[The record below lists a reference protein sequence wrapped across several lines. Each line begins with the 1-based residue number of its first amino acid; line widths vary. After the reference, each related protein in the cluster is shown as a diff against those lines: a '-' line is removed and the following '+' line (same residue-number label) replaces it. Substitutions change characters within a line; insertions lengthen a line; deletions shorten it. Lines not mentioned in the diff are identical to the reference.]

1 MDGIDKSRVLLP
13 MAMESVPLL
22 NTIIAWSTSHLA
34 LYREDLAVQALEDR
48 SSALISF
55 ASSFTSSTMP
65 QEIALAACLILVSME
80 SILGDTASWSDHL
93 SGAASIIRTTLSER
107 PDRRLVS
114 SLESIL
120 EGRWL
125 LRNFAYHDILASVTL
140 NKEMLIPNLHW
151 FKEGESVVDTY
162 FGLASI
168 PMAMLAEITTLPG
181 KFNQL
186 AGDTTDLDSAASTCN
201 HSSTA
206 LQVSRI
212 EQQLLEWRPGE
223 ARDASLVSL
232 AESYRSAALIQ
243 LYRTLRYHY
252 QDTPENLSHKITSQ
266 VNNVFEQVEKMPA
279 ACLPECTLLF
289 PLFLAGGET
298 NDPGQRQLAR
308 KRMQDIATYRRFE
321 NVSVGLEVLEE
332 VWDIQSRTLPIDAW
346 RPYDWSSVL
355 ERRGWKL
362 ALS

>member
-1 MDGIDKSRVLLP
+1 
-13 MAMESVPLL
+13 
-22 NTIIAWSTSHLA
+22 
-34 LYREDLAVQALEDR
+34 
-48 SSALISF
+48 
-55 ASSFTSSTMP
+55 MP

-80 SILGDTASWSDHL
+80 SILGDTTSWSDHL
-93 SGAASIIRTTLSER
+93 SGAASIIQTTLTQ
-107 PDRRLVS
+107 RLDKRLAS
-114 SLESIL
+114 SLESSL

-140 NKEMLIPNLHW
+140 NREMLIPDLYW
-151 FKEGESVVDTY
+151 FRGGENIVDTY

-181 KFNQL
+181 KFNRL
-186 AGDTTDLDSAASTCN
+186 AGNATAVDVAVPTCDYTST
-201 HSSTA
+201 S

-212 EQQLLEWRPGE
+212 EQQLLDWHPGE
-223 ARDASLVSL
+223 ARDASLMSL

-252 QDTPENLSHKITSQ
+252 QDTTENLNHKITCQ
-266 VNNVFEQVEKMPA
+266 VNNVFAQVEKMPA

-298 NDPGQRQLAR
+298 NDLAQQQLVR

-321 NVSVGLEVLEE
+321 NVSVALMVAEE
-332 VWDIQSRTLPIDAW
+332 VWDVQSRALPIDAW
-346 RPYDWSSVL
+346 RPYDWLSVL